1 MGDVTDGCTVKSQ
14 GSLMGLNYI
23 IIQTA
28 ADVDDGDTIEVNE
41 LLVGGAAV
49 GKIQYATAT
58 QDPTGT
64 AVTDPMIWAD
74 DSDTL
79 TIGGSTDNKRRDIF
93 VLYE

>member
-1 MGDVTDGCTVKSQ
+1 M
-14 GSLMGLNYI
+14 I
-23 IIQTA
+23 IETSDEA
-28 ADVDDGDTIEVNE
+28 DDGDTIELND
-41 LLVGGAAV
+41 LLSGGATV
-49 GKIQYATAT
+49 GRVHYATAT

-64 AVTDPMIWAD
+64 PVTDPMEWAD